1 MTMQRIT
8 ERAIVRTVDL
18 GEKLSPRTQ
27 SNDLSSILPPLPD
40 ETRQVKLYRLILEVE
55 AAKQIAPL
63 TDQQREV
70 LMRMLHGTG
79 LPIDELARVGSR
91 VAEKTTYGNIAF
103 EHWKSEMDFSG
114 INNRLPDTEPDRYCV
129 DCDANHKWNEL
140 SPSFDGTDPRPSPVA

>member
-1 MTMQRIT
+1 M
-8 ERAIVRTVDL
+8 
-18 GEKLSPRTQ
+18 
-27 SNDLSSILPPLPD
+27 
-40 ETRQVKLYRLILEVE
+40 ILEVE

-79 LPIDELARVGSR
+79 LPIAEIARVGTR

-114 INNRLPDTEPDRYCV
+114 INNVIPDTEPDRYCV
-129 DCDANHKWNEL
+129 ECNENHKWNQVC
-140 SPSFDGTDPRPSPVA
+140 PKI